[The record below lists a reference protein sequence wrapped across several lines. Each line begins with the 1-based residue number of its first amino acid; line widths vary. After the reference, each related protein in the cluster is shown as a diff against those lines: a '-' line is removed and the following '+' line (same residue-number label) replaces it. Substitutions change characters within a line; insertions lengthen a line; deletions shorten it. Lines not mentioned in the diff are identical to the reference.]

1 MSKTLVV
8 VQLNTLKNVWAIGMQ
23 NVGSTVRTKAQ
34 EAEWRFVG
42 HVKHSSIYLKSGG
55 KSSQLLHA
63 SGSIIRFTF

>member
-34 EAEWRFVG
+34 EAESGALWATL
-42 HVKHSSIYLKSGG
+42 SILV
-55 KSSQLLHA
+55 
-63 SGSIIRFTF
+63 FT